1 MSATAVEN
9 PGARYM
15 HFPRDYEAG
24 YDMEFFRGLISEKLV
39 IHRRGGKA
47 IMAWEKTYERNEP
60 LDCRN
65 YARAAFKYFKW
76 PFDKI
81 EMRLKGIDDTPVI
94 TKTQAEKKKRKT
106 VVSKGITV

>member
-1 MSATAVEN
+1 
-9 PGARYM
+9 M

-24 YDMEFFRGLISEKLV
+24 YDQEYFRGLISEKLV
-39 IHRRGGKA
+39 LHRRGGKA

-65 YARAAFKYFKW
+65 YARAAFKYFRW

-81 EMRLKGIDDTPVI
+81 EGRLKGEEEVPIVTRKQVE
-94 TKTQAEKKKRKT
+94 QRKRRHI
-106 VVSKGITV
+106 VSKGIQV